1 MRLLRIICILAVV
14 VGLVLMSVGSVFA
27 GSSSVPA
34 PGALGQERPAAVVGW
49 RAFFGNVTA
58 VSDGNITLQ
67 TKDSGPVNL
76 ALTTPA
82 SYRIIGEIGLWF
94 SLDKFKEALGGNLS
108 SLLGDRVVVLAR
120 NVSGAVP
127 QLSGDVV
134 SLLVIPSLKTLLHV
148 HRTGNVTEYNT
159 GTSITIVDIHGVR
172 HTSAIDT
179 NTRYY
184 PAGIKDTDIKVGSF
198 VTVVSTVNTA
208 IAKAIVLYP
217 TNPARWPTPA
227 P

>member
-1 MRLLRIICILAVV
+1 MKTLRTASILAVV
-14 VGLVLMSVGSVFA
+14 VGLVLMSVGSVLA
-27 GSSSVPA
+27 SSSPVTA
-34 PGALGQERPAAVVGW
+34 PSTPVQQAPAAVLGW

-58 VSDGNITLQ
+58 VNDGNITLQ

-108 SLLGDRVVVLAR
+108 NLLGDRAVVLAR
-120 NVSGAVP
+120 NVTGAAP

-134 SLLVIPSLKTLLHV
+134 SLLVIPPLKTLLHV
-148 HRTGNVTEYNT
+148 HRTGNVTEYIT

-172 HTSAIDT
+172 HTSAIDA

-184 PAGIKDTDIKVGSF
+184 PAGTRATDIKVSSF
-198 VTVVSTVNTA
+198 VTVVSTVNPA
-208 IAKAIVLYP
+208 IAKAIVLY
-217 TNPARWPTPA
+217 TTGPARWPTPA

>member
-1 MRLLRIICILAVV
+1 MKLLRIICILGVV
-14 VGLVLMSVGSVFA
+14 FGLVLMSVGSVFA
-27 GSSSVPA
+27 SSSSVPA
-34 PGALGQERPAAVVGW
+34 PRALGQERPAAVVGW

-58 VSDGNITLQ
+58 VSNGNITLQ

-108 SLLGDRVVVLAR
+108 NLLADRAVVLAR
-120 NVSGAVP
+120 NVTGAAP

-134 SLLVIPSLKTLLHV
+134 SLLVIPPLKTLLHV
-148 HRTGNVTEYNT
+148 HQTGNVTEYIT

-172 HTSAIDT
+172 HTSAIDA

-184 PAGIKDTDIKVGSF
+184 PAGTRATDIKVGSF
-198 VTVVSTVNTA
+198 VTVVSTVNPA
-208 IAKAIVLYP
+208 IAKAIVLY
-217 TNPARWPTPA
+217 TTGPARWPTPA